1 MNKKLFAILILGV
14 FLISLSPIVSSVDII
29 PSGFNFSVANEETSP
44 EGMTYD
50 DNNFWVIGNVGKRLY
65 QYNSTGIYTGVSIY
79 TGSQVSAPSGATW
92 DGSNF
97 WVIGTTQDRAYKYN
111 STGSYTG
118 TNFYTGSQ
126 DSVPYG
132 ITWDGSNFW
141 VVGNINDMVYKYT
154 SAGVYTG
161 TNFSVAN
168 EDNTPAGI
176 TWDGSNF
183 WVVGISTNRAYQY
196 TSAGVYTGT
205 NFSVANEGSQP
216 RGTVWDGNTFKV
228 VLGSSDT
235 VYEYIKDKELVIS
248 LLSPENNTKQIA
260 DFINFTSQINLT
272 GAINHINQTIYI
284 WNENDTL
291 FSTNTSFL
299 TGNETIY
306 PSWYL
311 NSFDLGSS
319 YIWNVEACSDD
330 GLCYWG
336 ENNRTFTSSVFQKD
350 SEVYDSEIYESE
362 STDFDLN
369 ITLRETAIMIIAKL
383 FYNGTEYSGDIVN
396 NGNNTYSISKSLFA
410 PAVTSQE
417 NITFY
422 WEICYEYLGDEGCE
436 NTTSNIQTI
445 NTIPEI
451 ELTNNA
457 CPAGLFEAINFSF
470 KDEGNDSILNV
481 SMQYNFQYGV
491 DNYSSKMLYGELA
504 STNNFRVCINE
515 TLGFYKVGYGEIVY
529 EDANHV
535 SRRFYLYE
543 GQSLSNETTREY
555 NIYDLLRT
563 DATSFIFE
571 VKNTFLN
578 VYADK
583 LLALLRWYP
592 EYNEYRVVE
601 MSETD
606 SDGRTVMKV
615 ETEDVDY
622 RIGLY
627 EKDGTLIKLAD
638 SVRMA
643 CLQDPCTY
651 TMKVVTYDTDYFSS
665 YDVESSLTY
674 DETNKRFLF
683 IWSDSEQKTSLM
695 RLEVFKVA
703 GNQDILICNTTSPSF
718 TGVLSCSTGAYT
730 GTFYAKAYRSASPE
744 KIFDTLY
751 HSITTGIE
759 SSFGL
764 FLSAI
769 MVLAVGLIG
778 LFSPVA
784 AIILLII
791 SLVPSLA
798 LGAINMSIFMGIA
811 TLGGIVIHY
820 IKKSR

>member
-1 MNKKLFAILILGV
+1 MNRKLFAILILGV
-14 FLISLSPIVSSVDII
+14 FLVGLGSATLTDNFVSHYNLD
-29 PSGFNFSVANEETSP
+29 ETSGTVLDSF
-44 EGMTYD
+44 EL
-50 DNNFWVIGNVGKRLY
+50 NNGINYGATTGVAGKINTAYSFNGSNSISIGNDSSLTIGGGRFTLNAWINTSDTGGTIISNGESGLAGNYILGLTSGYIRLFY
-65 QYNSTGIYTGVSIY
+65 YTDTFQIFDSSTAIVNDNDWHMVSIVVDDTTMYSYVDGILNNSQAITGTKSGNVLETFIGARNTGGGTGFDGVIDSVSIFNESKNSTEIFELWNN
-79 TGSQVSAPSGATW
+79 GSGKQFPGEQLNVELLAP
-92 DGSNF
+92 
-97 WVIGTTQDRAYKYN
+97 
-111 STGSYTG
+111 
-118 TNFYTGSQ
+118 
-126 DSVPYG
+126 
-132 ITWDGSNFW
+132 
-141 VVGNINDMVYKYT
+141 
-154 SAGVYTG
+154 
-161 TNFSVAN
+161 
-168 EDNTPAGI
+168 
-176 TWDGSNF
+176 
-183 WVVGISTNRAYQY
+183 
-196 TSAGVYTGT
+196 
-205 NFSVANEGSQP
+205 
-216 RGTVWDGNTFKV
+216 
-228 VLGSSDT
+228 L
-235 VYEYIKDKELVIS
+235 
-248 LLSPENNTKQIA
+248 NNTKQIT
-260 DFINFTSQINLT
+260 DFINFTSQVNLT
-272 GAINHINQTIYI
+272 GTINHTNQTIYI
-284 WNENDTL
+284 WNENGTQ

-299 TGNETIY
+299 IGNETIY
-306 PSWYL
+306 PNWYL
-311 NSFDLGSS
+311 NDFDLGNS
-319 YIWNVEACSDD
+319 YIWNVESCSDD

-350 SEVYDSEIYESE
+350 SEVYDPEVYESE
-362 STDFDLN
+362 SADFDLN
-369 ITLRETAIMIIAKL
+369 ITLRETSIIVSAKL
-383 FYNGTEYSGDIVN
+383 FYNGTEYSGSIVD
-396 NGNNTYSISKSLFA
+396 NGNDTYSISKSLFA
-410 PAVTSQE
+410 PSVTSQE

-422 WEICYEYLGDEGCE
+422 WQICYEYLGDEGCE

-457 CPAGLFEAINFSF
+457 CSAGLFEAINFSF
-470 KDEGNDSILNV
+470 KDEGNDSVLNV

-529 EDANHV
+529 EDSNHV

-555 NIYDLLRT
+555 NIYDLLIT

-601 MSETD
+601 MAETD

-683 IWSDSEQKTSLM
+683 VWSDSEQKTSLM

-703 GNQDILICNTTSPSF
+703 GNQDILICNNTSPSF
-718 TGVLSCSTGAYT
+718 TGVLSCSTGNYT